1 MSKNMM
7 KENIRRL
14 RRKLFESLGIDYYS
28 WPALNDIDKKLEK
41 YFPYSNGFFI
51 EAGANDGFK
60 QSNTYYLERFQGWRG
75 ILVEAI
81 PELYQK
87 CVRKRPKSTV
97 FNCALVPHDYEGSSI
112 EMIYADLM
120 SLVKG
125 AQKTP
130 EADAKHVEKIVQR
143 QNIVPYEV
151 RVPARTLTSILD
163 ECSVG
168 EIDLFSLDVEG
179 FELGVLQGLDFN
191 KYRPKYMLI
200 EARFRQ
206 EIEEY
211 ILEFYTNVDQLS
223 FHDYLYKRK

>member
-1 MSKNMM
+1 MM
-7 KENIRRL
+7 KENIKRL
-14 RRKLFESLGIDYYS
+14 RRKLFESLGMDHYS

-41 YFPYSNGFFI
+41 YFPYSNGFFV

-60 QSNTYYLERFQGWRG
+60 QSNTYYLERFRGWRG

-87 CVRKRPKSTV
+87 CVKERLKSTV

-125 AQKTP
+125 AQKSV
-130 EADAKHVEKIVQR
+130 EADVKHIARGCEIQSIDSYKIH
-143 QNIVPYEV
+143 
-151 RVPARTLTSILD
+151 VPARTLTSILD
-163 ECSVG
+163 ECNVK
-168 EIDLFSLDVEG
+168 EIDLLSLDVEG
-179 FELGVLQGLDFN
+179 YELNVLKGLDFN

-211 ILEFYTNVDQLS
+211 ILEFYTDVDQLS